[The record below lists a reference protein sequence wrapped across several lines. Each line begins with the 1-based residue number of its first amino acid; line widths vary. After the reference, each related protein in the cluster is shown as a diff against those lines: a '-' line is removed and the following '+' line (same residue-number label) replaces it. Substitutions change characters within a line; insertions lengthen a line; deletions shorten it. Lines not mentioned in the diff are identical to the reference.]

1 MAPRSQKKGLSEG
14 SEGARKKGSREAEK
28 EGRSPDRAVDMSGQ
42 KTEAHLQVGVG
53 VAVLVME
60 DADQQDVKPLVRV
73 ADLVKELQGARLV
86 GV

>member
-1 MAPRSQKKGLSEG
+1 
-14 SEGARKKGSREAEK
+14 
-28 EGRSPDRAVDMSGQ
+28 MSGQ